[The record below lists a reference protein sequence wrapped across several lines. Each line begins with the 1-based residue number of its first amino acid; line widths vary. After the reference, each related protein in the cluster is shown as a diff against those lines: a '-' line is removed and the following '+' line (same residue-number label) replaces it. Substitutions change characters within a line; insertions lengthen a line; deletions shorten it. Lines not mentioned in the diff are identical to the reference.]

1 MNPFTYTFIKQEQC
15 EVLGS
20 TEIRLAWNKGFKNA
34 QLRRILAILE
44 SQQYAIRGAWKI
56 IFKGK
61 IDPRL
66 IPTDP
71 ALGFEIVD
79 VKLTE
84 SAVEVWLSDG
94 HIITPLSWYH
104 SAEDPPVV

>member
-61 IDPRL
+61 IDPL
-66 IPTDP
+66 IPWTQLLASRSSMP
-71 ALGFEIVD
+71 RSPSQLLKSGFQMVI
-79 VKLTE
+79 L
-84 SAVEVWLSDG
+84 LLRFRG
-94 HIITPLSWYH
+94 IILLRT
-104 SAEDPPVV
+104 PPVV